1 MTISSIQK
9 RKFLNNIYQ
18 LLYSS
23 GVSNLDAAIRQP
35 KEEEIKREY
44 DNYFSTNSLGL
55 PLSIDVNN
63 LRNTPV
69 AEPELMNFMLSRML
83 LNAEVLY
90 DSIHENNE
98 DLMKVVTVLNKRLDN
113 LKARR
118 IDLEKRVDNLLF
130 SISNTDG
137 FFYSFSDSFS
147 NLNNVDLSLTNCF
160 VDTDNGKVTLPKLK
174 SSVLDFN
181 APGKVNINNIKY
193 SLIFNGAPVFTD
205 RILENSSS
213 LFDGLN
219 NTYCNVDYSSNTLG
233 ACALILTIPLSTSFI
248 VSKIQGRLSTTSAV
262 TTIVELFD
270 GDDNQNVQ
278 YRRQQSNTAYDKFS
292 FDFIPQSTGSI
303 RITFIKYDAD
313 TRDMSNTL
321 NQYLYAFNIKDLI
334 VSGEYYDS
342 QGTLISSP
350 VSIPLGNENKI
361 IDAVSIDASNNN
373 PEVGQVNFYLAKD
386 VPGAT
391 NISDFDWIP
400 ISSSTDSTASFP
412 NVISFNSSNK
422 LFKSINNSNSNG
434 SINLYPLSSD
444 NNLSTKNPSN
454 SIYNGI
460 DVYRIGKIDSEI
472 NPYNSYI
479 LDSINCFKF
488 SYTSYIQGLHRD
500 KSNWSS
506 IINDK
511 SSLYNV
517 SEPGNIQITNTPSI
531 PVVLNLNS
539 ISGFLQTKLL
549 APQASSVSSTISR
562 DTGAIDW
569 SMSVYLNG
577 VSIAEFEPGIISKQ
591 VVWDFIEGVNNIEIA
606 FDAEGSS
613 MGSISLMAGDSI
625 LRYGTP
631 FLRYY
636 GYVDRFDFRVNRSI
650 EDFVF
655 TVDSYLGNKE
665 ILCRS
670 QINNNSRIY
679 YTNNSQDLVSSI
691 RFRADLSRF
700 SNPFGTPALSEYRIK
715 FKNSNQEI

>member
-9 RKFLNNIYQ
+9 RKFLNNLYQ

-23 GVSNLDAAIRQP
+23 GVSNLDSAIRQP
-35 KEEEIKREY
+35 KEEEVKREY
-44 DNYFSTNSLGL
+44 DEYFSVNNFGV
-55 PLSIDVNN
+55 PLSIDINN
-63 LRNTPV
+63 FRNTPV
-69 AEPELMNFMLSRML
+69 ADPELMNFMLSRML

-90 DSIHENNE
+90 DSIYENNE

-113 LKARR
+113 LRSRR
-118 IDLEKRVDNLLF
+118 VELEKKVDNLLF

-147 NLNNVDLSLTNCF
+147 NLNNVDLSLTSCY

-174 SSVLDFN
+174 SSALDFN
-181 APGKVNINNIKY
+181 APGKINLNNIKH
-193 SLIFNGAPVFTD
+193 SLVFNGSPVFTD
-205 RILENSSS
+205 RVLENASS

-219 NTYCNVDYSSNTLG
+219 NTYCNVSHSSNKLG
-233 ACALILTIPLSTSFI
+233 ACALILTIPLNTSFI
-248 VSKIQGRLSTTSAV
+248 VSKVQGKLSTSSAV
-262 TTIVELFD
+262 TTMVELFD

-278 YRRQQSNTAYDKFS
+278 YRRQQSNSAYDRFS
-292 FDFIPQSTGSI
+292 FDFTPQSTGSL

-313 TRDMSNTL
+313 ARDMSNPS
-321 NQYLYAFNIKDLI
+321 NQYLYNFNIRDLI

-342 QGTLISSP
+342 QGTLVSSP
-350 VSIPLGNENKI
+350 ISIPLGNENKI
-361 IDAVSIDASNNN
+361 IDAVSIDSANSN
-373 PEVGQVNFYLAKD
+373 PEIGQVNFYVAKD
-386 VPGAT
+386 VSGAT

-400 ISSSTDSTASFP
+400 VSSVTDSNVSFP
-412 NVISFNSSNK
+412 NIISFNSSTRS
-422 LFKSINNSNSNG
+422 FKAIDNSGSTDSIS
-434 SINLYPLSSD
+434 LYPLSTE
-444 NNLSTKNPSN
+444 NNLSVKNPSN
-454 SIYNGI
+454 SIYTGI
-460 DVYRIGKIDSEI
+460 NVYRIAKINEEI

-479 LDSINCFKF
+479 LDSINSFKF
-488 SYTSYIQGLHRD
+488 SYVSYIDGLHRD
-500 KSNWSS
+500 KSKWSS

-517 SEPGNIQITNTPSI
+517 SEPGNIQITNTPSV

-549 APQASSVSSTISR
+549 TTQESNVSATISR

-577 VSIAEFEPGIISKQ
+577 VSIAEFEPGVVSKQ
-591 VVWDFIEGVNNIEIA
+591 VVWNFIQGVNNIELA

-613 MGSISLMAGDSI
+613 MGSVSLMVGDSI

-631 FLRYY
+631 FLKYY
-636 GYVDRFDFRVNRSI
+636 GYVDKFDFRVNRSI
-650 EDFVF
+650 EDSVF
-655 TVDSYLGNKE
+655 TIDSYLGNKE
-665 ILCRS
+665 IFCRNT
-670 QINNNSRIY
+670 INDNSRLY
-679 YTNNSQDLVSSI
+679 YNNNSQDLVSAI

-700 SNPFGTPALSEYRIK
+700 SNPFGTPSISEYRIK